1 MDETRKPSSSVCHY
15 RQPAPQSVSVIH
27 QAPSPQDVAV
37 IQMQQFNVVGGP
49 ADDLQRP
56 DYTRHEAGL
65 FSGLV
70 EGRVM
75 DQLIEHGGVQGVAA
89 TLETHIQ
96 NGIDGSPKDIN
107 SRKEFFGSNSYPARP
122 PTKGFFHCVLK
133 EFMDFT
139 NIILLVCAALYL
151 GLGIKEKGA
160 GEGWYDGVSIFV
172 AIFLV
177 IAISAASN
185 FRQNRIFDNLFEFNN
200 NILVAVMR
208 KGRRDVISIF
218 EIVVGDIV
226 CLKIGDQVPADGL
239 FIEGHSLKVDESRMT
254 AGRDRVEINHDQ
266 NPFLPSGS
274 KIIDGYA
281 TMLVTA
287 VGMNTSW
294 GRMMSTITRDPNVE
308 MPLHG
313 RSRKLTW
320 TVGMFG
326 LGVAL
331 LVLVRLLVE
340 YFTGKTRDETGN
352 VEFIGSRTNF
362 DDLIDSLVDITA
374 TAVVILVVAIPGG
387 FSLAINL
394 TLAHSTKRMMADKAV
409 VRNLPACGVLASVET
424 ICTDM
429 KRIIA
434 SKGVMSVPRFFVG
447 ADSMEGRSYTS
458 IAANVLEL
466 FFQGIRH
473 TSAHVHKFFP
483 VTTIDE
489 SIESWAVLRWNME
502 MENIR
507 QFSILNV
514 KPSCSESWR
523 IGISMKNQSD
533 NRIHLHWK
541 GDADSILPL
550 CSHYYDSSGNMIA
563 LSNVERERFLQI
575 IVQMASS
582 RLRCVAFAHRQL
594 SEAEYENEA
603 ANQGI
608 PDTNLILLG
617 LLGVEDHCHPGI
629 REAFQICRRAGIHVK
644 LVTSENVSRA
654 RAMVLEC
661 GILSPGEEVNEQL
674 VVEAQA
680 FFNYTQE
687 EQRQRVGDIA
697 VMAMSS
703 DEHKLQMVQLLK
715 ENGHV
720 VAVTGDCAND
730 APTLKEANIGIAMGA
745 QSTEVAKECSDIII
759 LDDNFANVVKVVRWG
774 RCIRNNIQKFI
785 QFQLTA
791 NTAFLIIYMVTI
803 LSSGNVPLTIAQLLW
818 VNLIMVTLGALAL
831 ATDKPTKALMKQPV
845 HQADILVTNI
855 MWKNMI
861 AQALFQIAVI
871 LVLQFEGESIFGVH
885 KEVIATIIFNTFVL
899 CQVSNLFNAR
909 KLEEKNVF
917 VGMLKNKLFI
927 GITLMIV
934 ILQVILVEFLNK
946 FAHTERLN
954 WKQWAACI
962 GFAALSWPF
971 DYLIKC
977 IPVPETPAISLL
989 F

>member
-1 MDETRKPSSSVCHY
+1 MDENGKPSSSVYCY

-27 QAPSPQDVAV
+27 QGPSPQDAAV
-37 IQMQQFNVVGGP
+37 IQMQQFDVVGGP
-49 ADDLQRP
+49 ADNLQQP
-56 DYTRHEAGL
+56 DYTRHEPDL

-75 DQLIEHGGVQGVAA
+75 DQLIEHGGVPGVAA
-89 TLETHIQ
+89 TLETHMQ
-96 NGIDGSPKDIN
+96 NGIDGSSEDIN
-107 SRKEFFGSNSYPARP
+107 CRKEFFGSNSYPARP
-122 PTKGFFHCVLK
+122 PTKGFFHCLQE

-151 GLGIKEKGA
+151 VLGIKQKGA

-172 AIFLV
+172 AIFLG
-177 IAISAASN
+177 ISISATSS
-185 FRQNRIFDNLFEFNN
+185 FRQNRKFDNLSEFNN
-200 NILVAVMR
+200 NFPVVVMR
-208 KGRRDVISIF
+208 NGRRHVISIF

-254 AGRDRVEINHDQ
+254 AGRDRVEINRDQ
-266 NPFLPSGS
+266 NPFMSSGS
-274 KIIDGYA
+274 KIIDGCA

-287 VGMNTSW
+287 VGMKTSW
-294 GRMMSTITRDPNVE
+294 GRMMSTIVRDPNEE
-308 MPLHG
+308 MPLHDL
-313 RSRKLTW
+313 SRKLTLIL
-320 TVGMFG
+320 GMFG
-326 LGVAL
+326 LTVAL
-331 LVLVRLLVE
+331 LVLVRLLVS
-340 YFTGKTRDETGN
+340 YFTGKTRDGTGN
-352 VEFIGSRTNF
+352 VEFIGSRTEI
-362 DDLIDSLVDITA
+362 DDLINSLVDIAA
-374 TAVVILVVAIPGG
+374 TAVVVLVVAIPGG
-387 FSLAINL
+387 LSLAINL
-394 TLAHSTKRMMADKAV
+394 TLAHSTKRMMADQAV
-409 VRNLPACGVLASVET
+409 VRNLSACEVLASVKT

-434 SKGVMSVPRFFVG
+434 SNQIMRVPRFFVG

-473 TSAHVHKFFP
+473 TSAHVHNYFP
-483 VTTIDE
+483 VTQIDE
-489 SIESWAVLRWNME
+489 TIRSWAVLRWNME

-523 IGISMKNQSD
+523 IGISLRNQAD

-563 LSNVERERFLQI
+563 LSNVERGRFLEI

-594 SEAEYENEA
+594 SEDEYENEA

-661 GILSPGEEVNEQL
+661 GILSPGEEVSERL

-680 FFNYTQE
+680 FFNYTEE
-687 EQRQRVGDIA
+687 EQRLRVGDIA

-715 ENGHV
+715 GTGHV

-730 APTLKEANIGIAMGA
+730 APTLKEANVGIAMGA
-745 QSTEVAKECSDIII
+745 QSTEVTKESSDIII

-774 RCIRNNIQKFI
+774 RCIRNNIQKFS

-791 NTAFLIIYMVTI
+791 NLAFLMIYTVTI
-803 LSSGNVPLTIAQLLW
+803 LSSGNAPLTIAQVLW
-818 VNLIMVTLGALAL
+818 VNLIMDTLGALAL
-831 ATDKPTKALMKQPV
+831 ATDKPTKTLMKQPV
-845 HQADILVTNI
+845 HQAGILITNI
-855 MWKNMI
+855 MWRNMI
-861 AQALFQIAVI
+861 AQALYQLAVI
-871 LVLQFEGESIFGVH
+871 LTLKFKGESIFGVREEVVATYIQH
-885 KEVIATIIFNTFVL
+885 FCLLPSFQPGQCKEASGEECVCWDAQEHMVY
-899 CQVSNLFNAR
+899 SNHLDHCHSSSY
-909 KLEEKNVF
+909 L
-917 VGMLKNKLFI
+917 G
-927 GITLMIV
+927 GIS
-934 ILQVILVEFLNK
+934 E
-946 FAHTERLN
+946 
-954 WKQWAACI
+954 
-962 GFAALSWPF
+962 
-971 DYLIKC
+971 
-977 IPVPETPAISLL
+977 
-989 F
+989 

>member
-1 MDETRKPSSSVCHY
+1 
-15 RQPAPQSVSVIH
+15 
-27 QAPSPQDVAV
+27 
-37 IQMQQFNVVGGP
+37 MQQFDVVGGP
-49 ADDLQRP
+49 ADNLQRP
-56 DYTRHEAGL
+56 DYTRHEPDL

-96 NGIDGSPKDIN
+96 NGIDGSSEDIN
-107 SRKEFFGSNSYPARP
+107 CRKEFFGSNSYPASP
-122 PTKGFFHCVLK
+122 PTKGFFHCLLK

-151 GLGIKEKGA
+151 VLGIKQKGA
-160 GEGWYDGVSIFV
+160 GEGCRCHEKWKEACY
-172 AIFLV
+172 
-177 IAISAASN
+177 
-185 FRQNRIFDNLFEFNN
+185 FN
-200 NILVAVMR
+200 IEV
-208 KGRRDVISIF
+208 
-218 EIVVGDIV
+218 VVGDIV
-226 CLKIGDQVPADGL
+226 CLKNGDQVPADGL

-254 AGRDRVEINHDQ
+254 AGRDRVEINRDQ
-266 NPFLPSGS
+266 NPFLSSGS
-274 KIIDGYA
+274 KIIDGCA

-287 VGMNTSW
+287 VGMKTSW
-294 GRMMSTITRDPNVE
+294 GRMMSTIVRDPNEE
-308 MPLHG
+308 MPLHDW
-313 RSRKLTW
+313 SRKLTLIL
-320 TVGMFG
+320 GMFG
-326 LGVAL
+326 LTVAL
-331 LVLVRLLVE
+331 LVLVRLLVS

-352 VEFIGSRTNF
+352 VEFIGSRTDI
-362 DDLIDSLVDITA
+362 DDLINSLVDIAA
-374 TAVVILVVAIPGG
+374 TAVVVLVVAIPGG
-387 FSLAINL
+387 LSLAINL
-394 TLAHSTKRMMADKAV
+394 TLAHSTKRMMADQAV
-409 VRNLPACGVLASVET
+409 VRNLSACEVLASVKT

-429 KRIIA
+429 KGIIA
-434 SKGVMSVPRFFVG
+434 SNQIMRVPRFFVG

-466 FFQGIRH
+466 IFQGIRH
-473 TSAHVHKFFP
+473 TSAHVHNYFP
-483 VTTIDE
+483 VTQIDE
-489 SIESWAVLRWNME
+489 TIRSWAVLRWNME

-514 KPSCSESWR
+514 KPSYSESWR
-523 IGISMKNQSD
+523 IGISLRSQVD

-563 LSNVERERFLQI
+563 FSNVERERFLEI
-575 IVQMASS
+575 VVQMASS
-582 RLRCVAFAHRQL
+582 SLRCVAFAHRQL
-594 SEAEYENEA
+594 TEDEYENEA

-617 LLGVEDHCHPGI
+617 ILGVEDHCHPGI

-661 GILSPGEEVNEQL
+661 GILSPGEEVSERL

-680 FFNYTQE
+680 FFNYTEE
-687 EQRQRVGDIA
+687 EQRLRVGNIA

-715 ENGHV
+715 GNGHV

-730 APTLKEANIGIAMGA
+730 APTLKEANVGIAMGE
-745 QSTEVAKECSDIII
+745 QSSEVTKECSDIHIS
-759 LDDNFANVVKVVRWG
+759 DDNFANVVKVVRWG
-774 RCIRNNIQKFI
+774 RCIRNNFQKFI

-791 NTAFLIIYMVTI
+791 NMAFLMIYMVTI
-803 LSSGNVPLTIAQLLW
+803 LSSGSAPLTIAQVLW

-831 ATDKPTKALMKQPV
+831 ATDKPTKVLMKQPV
-845 HQADILVTNI
+845 HQAGMLITNI
-855 MWKNMI
+855 MWRNMI
-861 AQALFQIAVI
+861 AQALYQIAVI
-871 LVLQFEGESIFGVH
+871 LTLKFKGESIFGVPE
-885 KEVIATIIFNTFVL
+885 EVVATLIFNTFVF
-899 CQVSNLFNAR
+899 CQVFNLINSR

-917 VGMLKNKLFI
+917 VGMLKNRWF
-927 GITLMIV
+927 IV
-934 ILQVILVEFLNK
+934 IPWIIVIVQVMLVEFLNR

-954 WKQWAACI
+954 WKQWGACI
-962 GFAALSWPF
+962 GIAAFSWPF
-971 DYLIKC
+971 DWLIKS
-977 IPVPETPAISLL
+977 IPVPETPALSLL